1 MTFGEEF
8 YVRKLVRNILSRG
21 YSISINDGEEWTIV
35 DSRREETIMG
45 ALGTT
50 EMDYLKMRDPL
61 DSKALGTFMLIYG
74 NDPEGDEVVSDHTD
88 NRLCNT
94 IWREVFGWP
103 MEDQLDIAFG

>member
-8 YVRKLVRNILSRG
+8 YVRKLVRNIISRG
-21 YSISINDGEEWTIV
+21 YSISVNDGEEWTV
-35 DSRREETIMG
+35 VHSRREEEIMG

-50 EMDYLKMRDPL
+50 EIDYLRFRDDL
-61 DSKALGTFMLIYG
+61 DGKTMGTFMLVYG
-74 NDPEGDEVVSDHTD
+74 NDPEGEEVVSDHTD

-103 MEDQLDIAFG
+103 MEDQLEIAL